1 MTKPTRRD
9 VLRPAE
15 LIGISAIMA
24 LFVGLTVLL
33 STRAWLLAGVFFGIA
48 FIVTLVVVAMLVLS
62 FKPNK
67 DELTEMDQMD
77 DETGPPST
85 H

>member
-1 MTKPTRRD
+1 MTKPARRD
-9 VLRPAE
+9 ILRPAE

-33 STRAWLLAGVFFGIA
+33 STRALLLAGVFFGIA
-48 FIVTLVVVAMLVLS
+48 FIVTLVIVAMLVLS

-77 DETGPPST
+77 DEAGPPST

>member
-1 MTKPTRRD
+1 MTKPARRD
-9 VLRPAE
+9 ILRPAE
-15 LIGISAIMA
+15 LIGISAILA

-33 STRAWLLAGVFFGIA
+33 TTRAWLLAGVFTGIA
-48 FIVTLVVVAMLVLS
+48 FIVVLVGIAMLLLS

-67 DELTEMDQMD
+67 NELTEMDQMD
-77 DETGPPST
+77 DESGPPST